1 MRNLLSCL
9 QSFAVRPTSVAVVAP
24 RHGSCTLG
32 LLSLH
37 MAWKRLISNLNV
49 VFQGAKKAAKAK
61 KKQTPKKRWKTARRA
76 RSIFILIPE
85 ADNTVNKHRV
95 LFSSKISL
103 TARWGEEGDGDGKQL
118 YSSSFREAPCHK
130 FCMRCRIITQIH
142 IFMPVPLLS
151 TANLSAGEERKGR
164 ASCFL
169 C

>member
-1 MRNLLSCL
+1 MRNLLSFL

-24 RHGSCTLG
+24 RHGSYTLG

-49 VFQGAKKAAKAK
+49 VFQGAKKAATAK
-61 KKQTPKKRWKTARRA
+61 KKKTPKKRWKTARRA

-95 LFSSKISL
+95 LFSSKFSL
-103 TARWGEEGDGDGKQL
+103 TARWGGGRRGTGIE
-118 YSSSFREAPCHK
+118 SSC
-130 FCMRCRIITQIH
+130 IH
-142 IFMPVPLLS
+142 LLS
-151 TANLSAGEERKGR
+151 VRLLVTSFACVAELSLKYTF
-164 ASCFL
+164 SCPRP